1 MSLIEA
7 YSIKNHDST
16 RPILFEEVTVH
27 IAIQT
32 QQKLATFLE
41 GPAFSCTDIWSH
53 TFRSC
58 IFSVPSPRLHV
69 CVVRC
74 FWCLCARLQAA
85 VVARGTA
92 THSHPASLYTDTCI
106 PFSLH
111 RYYRTTQTLKS
122 KIEPRAHYAL
132 EPVQGHGAS
141 CGSLWNSWAL
151 CHTVHRE
158 LQHKGSDN
166 SADTGVRLWTNKEMC
181 DCCNAW
187 RTKSEDVFL
196 SELLHYIRLTASFP
210 WQSG

>member
-1 MSLIEA
+1 MYWHL
-7 YSIKNHDST
+7 
-16 RPILFEEVTVH
+16 
-27 IAIQT
+27 
-32 QQKLATFLE
+32 
-41 GPAFSCTDIWSH
+41 
-53 TFRSC
+53 
-58 IFSVPSPRLHV
+58 VPHFQVLHFQCPLPHLHV

-74 FWCLCARLQAA
+74 FWFLCARLQAA
-85 VVARGTA
+85 VVARGTS
-92 THSHPASLYTDTCI
+92 THSHPASLYTDTCM

-111 RYYRTTQTLKS
+111 RYYRITQTLKS

-187 RTKSEDVFL
+187 RTKIRRCL
-196 SELLHYIRLTASFP
+196 SFRTTTLHPFNGLFSMTIWLSRYQKGKTSLDLNEARV
-210 WQSG
+210 G